1 MSFLAMGRR
10 SRPSSRSAIL
20 AATILT
26 SAFLGGATASAA
38 TLTYTLSG
46 GTMSGSFTLGG
57 TTTNVTNAAVTFS
70 VTANSSSVVTATSSN
85 SGVPLYY
92 LLVGSATMTLTEG
105 SNTYTLSVGTQNI
118 TYANV
123 SAPAQMA
130 VVSYYSPTGGPYSGI
145 GFGLIDVV
153 SNVDNPS
160 NSPTTPYFVSA
171 AQGLAG
177 GTAVYTNLQ
186 TTGSF
191 ASINFIPLGGLE
203 VSNGAQS
210 GTLTVTS
217 AAGAA
222 TMTISA
228 ASAVPG
234 GSGVIACV
242 AGVFAR
248 RRRR

>member
-10 SRPSSRSAIL
+10 SRSSSRSTIL
-20 AATILT
+20 AATILA

-70 VTANSSSVVTATSSN
+70 VTANSSSVVQGISSN
-85 SGVPLYY
+85 GGDPLYY
-92 LLVGSATMTLTEG
+92 LLVGSATMTLTDS
-105 SNTYTLSVGTQNI
+105 SNTYTLSVGTQTI
-118 TYANV
+118 TYAGG

-153 SNVDNPS
+153 PNVDNPS
-160 NSPTTPYFVSA
+160 NSPTTPYAVA
-171 AQGLAG
+171 VAQGLAG

-191 ASINFIPLGGLE
+191 AGINFVLVGGLE
-203 VSNGAQS
+203 VSNGGQS
-210 GTLTVTS
+210 GTLTVQS
-217 AAGAA
+217 YGGAA

-234 GSGVIACV
+234 GSGVIACI
-242 AGVFAR
+242 AGVFIR

>member
-10 SRPSSRSAIL
+10 SRSSSRSAIL
-20 AATILT
+20 AATILA

-70 VTANSSSVVTATSSN
+70 VTANSSSVGPATSSN
-85 SGVPLYY
+85 GGDSLYY
-92 LLVGSATMTLTEG
+92 LLVGSATMTLTDS
-105 SNTYTLSVGTQNI
+105 SNTYTLSVGTQTI
-118 TYANV
+118 TYAGG

-130 VVSYYSPTGGPYSGI
+130 VVSYSPTGNPYSGI

-153 SNVDNPS
+153 PNVDNPS
-160 NSPTTPYFVSA
+160 NSPTTPYAVMA

-191 ASINFIPLGGLE
+191 AGINFVLGGLE
-203 VSNGAQS
+203 VSNGGQS

-217 AAGAA
+217 TAGAA

-234 GSGVIACV
+234 GSGVIACI
-242 AGVFAR
+242 AGVFIR

>member
-1 MSFLAMGRR
+1 MSFLAMGGR
-10 SRPSSRSAIL
+10 SRSSSRSAIL
-20 AATILT
+20 AATILA

-46 GTMSGSFTLGG
+46 GTMTGSFTLGS
-57 TTTNVTNAAVTFS
+57 TTTSVTNAAVTFS
-70 VTANSSSVVTATSSN
+70 VTANSSSVVQGISSN
-85 SGVPLYY
+85 GGDPLYY
-92 LLVGSATMTLTEG
+92 LLVGSATMTLTDS
-105 SNTYTLSVGTQNI
+105 SNTYTLSVGTQI
-118 TYANV
+118 IPYPNV

-130 VVSYYSPTGGPYSGI
+130 VASYSPTGNPYSGI

-153 SNVDNPS
+153 PNVDNPS
-160 NSPTTPYFVSA
+160 NSPTTPYLAMA

-191 ASINFIPLGGLE
+191 AGINFVLSGLE
-203 VSNGAQS
+203 VSNGGQS

-217 AAGAA
+217 TAGAA

-242 AGVFAR
+242 AGVFTR

>member
-1 MSFLAMGRR
+1 MSFLAMGGR
-10 SRPSSRSAIL
+10 SRSSSRSAIL
-20 AATILT
+20 AATILA

-46 GTMSGSFTLGG
+46 GTMTGSFTLGS
-57 TTTNVTNAAVTFS
+57 TTTSVTNAAVTFS
-70 VTANSSSVVTATSSN
+70 VTANSSSVVQGISSN
-85 SGVPLYY
+85 GGDPLYY
-92 LLVGSATMTLTEG
+92 LLVGSATMTLTDS
-105 SNTYTLSVGTQNI
+105 SNTYTLSVGTQTI
-118 TYANV
+118 TYAGG

-130 VVSYYSPTGGPYSGI
+130 VVSYSPTGNPYSGI

-153 SNVDNPS
+153 PNVDNPS
-160 NSPTTPYFVSA
+160 NSPTTPYLAMA

-191 ASINFIPLGGLE
+191 AGINFSLLNGLE

-210 GTLTVTS
+210 GTLSVTS

-242 AGVFAR
+242 AGVFTR

>member
-92 LLVGSATMTLTEG
+92 LLVGSATMTLTDS
-105 SNTYTLSVGTQNI
+105 SNTYTLSVGTQNL
-118 TYANV
+118 TYANG

-130 VVSYYSPTGGPYSGI
+130 VVSYYSSTGGPYSGI

-160 NSPTTPYFVSA
+160 NSPTTPYAVMA

-191 ASINFIPLGGLE
+191 AGINFVLSGLE
-203 VSNGAQS
+203 VSNGGQS

-217 AAGAA
+217 TAGVA

-234 GSGVIACV
+234 GSGVIACI
-242 AGVFAR
+242 AGVFIR

>member
-1 MSFLAMGRR
+1 MSFLAMGGR
-10 SRPSSRSAIL
+10 SRSSSRSAIL
-20 AATILT
+20 AATILA

-46 GTMSGSFTLGG
+46 GTMTGSFTLGS
-57 TTTNVTNAAVTFS
+57 TTTSVTNAAVTFS
-70 VTANSSSVVTATSSN
+70 VTANSSSVVPATSSN
-85 SGVPLYY
+85 GGNSLYY
-92 LLVGSATMTLTEG
+92 LLVGSATMTLTDS
-105 SNTYTLSVGTQNI
+105 SNTYTLSVGTQTI
-118 TYANV
+118 TYPGG

-130 VVSYYSPTGGPYSGI
+130 VVSYSPTGNPYSGI

-153 SNVDNPS
+153 PNVDNPS
-160 NSPTTPYFVSA
+160 NSPTTPYLAMA

-191 ASINFIPLGGLE
+191 AGINFVLSGLE
-203 VSNGAQS
+203 VSNGGQS

-217 AAGAA
+217 TAGAA

-242 AGVFAR
+242 AGVFTR

>member
-92 LLVGSATMTLTEG
+92 LLVGSATMTLTDS
-105 SNTYTLSVGTQNI
+105 SNTYTLSVGTQNL
-118 TYANV
+118 TYANG

-130 VVSYYSPTGGPYSGI
+130 VVSYSPTGGPYSGI

-153 SNVDNPS
+153 SNVDNPT
-160 NSPTTPYFVSA
+160 NSPTTPYAVMA

-191 ASINFIPLGGLE
+191 AGINFVLLSGLE
-203 VSNGAQS
+203 VSNGGQS

-217 AAGAA
+217 TAGAA

-234 GSGVIACV
+234 GSGVIACI
-242 AGVFAR
+242 AGVFIR